1 MIFVS
6 TNVYVLYTR
15 HSISKDECEALI
27 EAADADGDGNIDYE
41 EFGNMLYA
49 RTQRVYNRH
58 QRPTISN
65 DQRSA
70 VGPRIRKGSRI
81 RKESVKKTMPRKSN
95 PRARGT
101 HVISREQRRVTTPS
115 LLTTF
120 VSILCL
126 VFLIASLIL
135 LF

>member
-6 TNVYVLYTR
+6 MIFYVLYTR

-49 RTQRVYNRH
+49 RTQGVYNRH
-58 QRPTISN
+58 QRSKISN
-65 DQRSA
+65 HQRSA
-70 VGPRIRKGSRI
+70 VGSPIRKGS
-81 RKESVKKTMPRKSN
+81 VKKKMPRESN
-95 PRARGT
+95 PRASGT
-101 HVISREQRRVTTPS
+101 QAISREQSRVTTPS

>member
-6 TNVYVLYTR
+6 TIFYVLYTR

-58 QRPTISN
+58 QRSTNSN
-65 DQRSA
+65 HQRSA
-70 VGPRIRKGSRI
+70 VGSRI
-81 RKESVKKTMPRKSN
+81 RKESVRKTMPRESN

-101 HVISREQRRVTTPS
+101 HVISREQRRVATPS

>member
-49 RTQRVYNRH
+49 RT
-58 QRPTISN
+58 
-65 DQRSA
+65 
-70 VGPRIRKGSRI
+70 
-81 RKESVKKTMPRKSN
+81 
-95 PRARGT
+95 
-101 HVISREQRRVTTPS
+101 
-115 LLTTF
+115 
-120 VSILCL
+120 
-126 VFLIASLIL
+126 
-135 LF
+135 

>member
-1 MIFVS
+1 
-6 TNVYVLYTR
+6 
-15 HSISKDECEALI
+15 
-27 EAADADGDGNIDYE
+27 
-41 EFGNMLYA
+41 MLYA

-58 QRPTISN
+58 QRSTVSN
-65 DQRSA
+65 PQRSA

-81 RKESVKKTMPRKSN
+81 RKESVKKTMPRESN

>member
-58 QRPTISN
+58 QRSTKN
-65 DQRSA
+65 HQRSA
-70 VGPRIRKGSRI
+70 VGSRI

-101 HVISREQRRVTTPS
+101 HVISREQRRVTIPT